1 MIYRLFLNN
10 SEAWVNVC
18 TILGAFW
25 LTEFYCNISH
35 FDTVDCTTTLAKLIY
50 IRLTPLTVM
59 LITSG
64 VNLAGILG
72 DDAGWI
78 QGGCP
83 LPRKK
88 FQLKWCFGAFW
99 AVLFVRVLARKNVE
113 FIPPEVVIWWIQD
126 VLLGNTEYCARIM
139 GLISFLLHYCSV
151 MQAI

>member
-35 FDTVDCTTTLAKLIY
+35 FDTVDCTTTLATLIY

-59 LITSG
+59 RITSG

-72 DDAGWI
+72 VDAGWMPPPQKKI
-78 QGGCP
+78 STEMVFWCILSGPFCP
-83 LPRKK
+83 CPC
-88 FQLKWCFGAFW
+88 Q
-99 AVLFVRVLARKNVE
+99 KNVE

-139 GLISFLLHYCSV
+139 GLISFLLHYCIV